1 MGLKKYNCLIKM
13 IERKIEDYK
22 TNKGVILRL
31 KTNEFCIY
39 NREKHKNKIIGFY
52 TDGIVTCSAIVISIN
67 NDNFVFFAHI
77 NEQSNIIEVVTN
89 KIINKINITNNNAA
103 IIYSI
108 GTGSIK
114 NKEKENNINKMLELF
129 GTKFNLKIIEK
140 NHDLSISC
148 LKLIKTLNDDNN
160 LLFERLIMFK
170 ESSLKKHLDTKKKI
184 YDFIKKTID
193 LFHKSIYKEYNLI
206 FYFDSN
212 EKEL

>member
-1 MGLKKYNCLIKM
+1 
-13 IERKIEDYK
+13 
-22 TNKGVILRL
+22 
-31 KTNEFCIY
+31 
-39 NREKHKNKIIGFY
+39 
-52 TDGIVTCSAIVISIN
+52 
-67 NDNFVFFAHI
+67 
-77 NEQSNIIEVVTN
+77 
-89 KIINKINITNNNAA
+89 
-103 IIYSI
+103 
-108 GTGSIK
+108 
-114 NKEKENNINKMLELF
+114 MLELF

-170 ESSLKKHLDTKKKI
+170 ESSLEKSLDTKKKI

-212 EKEL
+212 EMELLAKQFNFVIL